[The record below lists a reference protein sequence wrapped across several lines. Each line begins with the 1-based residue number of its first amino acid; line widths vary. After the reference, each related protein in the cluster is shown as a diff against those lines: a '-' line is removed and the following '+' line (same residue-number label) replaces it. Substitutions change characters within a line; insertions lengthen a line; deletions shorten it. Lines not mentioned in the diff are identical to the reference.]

1 MLGDQQ
7 NQDWRVGVVWVVLIY
22 SVWWG
27 IATTLLLDKRERC
40 ERRA

>member
-7 NQDWRVGVVWVVLIY
+7 QQDWRVGVVWVVLIY

-27 IATTLLLDKRERC
+27 IATTLFCDKRTR
-40 ERRA
+40 